1 MLFICNSTF
10 LSVKI
15 GFRETGSLQD
25 TTLPSHFVRH
35 LSLHRDGK
43 STAATSI
50 SAQSFNWKPFPQFS
64 TFHFQFSIGLPT
76 EGLSETHTNN
86 PSVTLR
92 VPPSLAQGRLLSP
105 RLRWYA
111 PVSAHFSAFRKTVG
125 SVDLFVYRYIIISDI
140 GFAAHSNKDSSLKS
154 KSTGRASARMRRSP
168 KRFVS
173 QIFTEHIITWVK
185 MLAAGGIFAKCYIAQ
200 AARQL
205 GWGAVP
211 KDLSRKSLRSI
222 LYHKI
227 PILSRAFRTK
237 VRLFCKI
244 RIETSTFYKPVY

>member
-25 TTLPSHFVRH
+25 TTHPSHFVRH

-50 SAQSFNWKPFPQFS
+50 SAQNFNWKPFPQFS

-92 VPPSLAQGRLLSP
+92 APPSLTQGRQLSP

-154 KSTGRASARMRRSP
+154 KSTGRAKLGWDAVPKDCSPNLYGAHYNMSKNACCWGHFCEMLYSAGR
-168 KRFVS
+168 
-173 QIFTEHIITWVK
+173 
-185 MLAAGGIFAKCYIAQ
+185 A
-200 AARQL
+200 QL
-205 GWGAVP
+205 GWDAVP
-211 KDLSRKSLRSI
+211 KDLSHKSLLRT

-227 PILSRAFRTK
+227 PILSRVFRTK

>member
-1 MLFICNSTF
+1 MLFYCNSTF

-86 PSVTLR
+86 PSVTLCA
-92 VPPSLAQGRLLSP
+92 PPSLTQGRQLSP

-125 SVDLFVYRYIIISDI
+125 SVDLFVYRYIILVIS
-140 GFAAHSNKDSSLKS
+140 AL
-154 KSTGRASARMRRSP
+154 R
-168 KRFVS
+168 
-173 QIFTEHIITWVK
+173 HIQT
-185 MLAAGGIFAKCYIAQ
+185 
-200 AARQL
+200 
-205 GWGAVP
+205 
-211 KDLSRKSLRSI
+211 
-222 LYHKI
+222 
-227 PILSRAFRTK
+227 
-237 VRLFCKI
+237 KI
-244 RIETSTFYKPVY
+244 RL